1 MRSASLRSIC
11 SIPIWFHG
19 IDALKVVT
27 GIGAIERFVAQG
39 KIGDDVALDH
49 RLQQRP
55 LKPGRIAQMAARYT
69 IPIEP
74 DPHKDIAAEALD
86 EPQTFPHSRSRM
98 QRLQNR
104 TFRQT
109 LQDLLDETHAFFHL
123 ADAHPDPG
131 IHIAAGHHRNLEFH
145 RVVGGI
151 AWCLASV
158 ERASARTPDITPGA
172 ELARQCG
179 GKNARRRGAILER
192 SGIVIELDQLRK
204 DPPNAI
210 EQGQNAARP

>member
-1 MRSASLRSIC
+1 
-11 SIPIWFHG
+11 
-19 IDALKVVT
+19 
-27 GIGAIERFVAQG
+27 
-39 KIGDDVALDH
+39 
-49 RLQQRP
+49 
-55 LKPGRIAQMAARYT
+55 MAARYT
-69 IPIEP
+69 ITIEP
-74 DPHKDIAAEALD
+74 DPDEDIAAEALD

-109 LQDLLDETHAFFHL
+109 LPDLLDDTHACFPP
-123 ADAHPDPG
+123 ADAHPHPG

-151 AWCLASV
+151 AWCLAGV
-158 ERASARTPDITPGA
+158 ERTSARTPDITPA
-172 ELARQCG
+172 TELARQCG
-179 GKNARRRGAILER
+179 GKNARRRGAILKR

-210 EQGQNAARP
+210 KQGQKAARP